1 MKILYDWRGMPIEF
15 TQYPSPENTGVSGD
29 TLYKMAMT
37 YDGTGRRISKTRWVK
52 ARGDAG
58 WQRRHVTHYT
68 GIGTE
73 VRENFAGPAKETK
86 VVVNMPQGLGRY
98 GIEKADHAAESGS
111 AQTFEWF
118 LKNHLGSTMLV
129 YGTGGTSGGL
139 KAAYDYRSFGEQ
151 VTLTSPSTG
160 KVTENFTGKERDDET
175 QLVYFGARYLDPLL
189 GMWISVVPARLFAS
203 PYLYAGNGM
212 NPMNVI
218 DPDGNAAT
226 VYKDGNE
233 VNVYIPVIFSGE
245 AATPENIAYIKKE
258 VASFFT
264 GKYGKYDV
272 TVSIFELPEGANGG
286 DPSGIN
292 KVTLWNGPAPKSKC
306 QRGSCAHIGR
316 EGTANIDMTGKLRR
330 YHVLHEFAH
339 LLGLEDKYDYDTKK
353 PYPTY
358 ENNLMGKAGQFD
370 LKPEQIEE
378 MWVPNSRK
386 GSEGNNVYGPEK

>member
-1 MKILYDWRGMPIEF
+1 
-15 TQYPSPENTGVSGD
+15 
-29 TLYKMAMT
+29 MA
-37 YDGTGRRISKTRWVK
+37 
-52 ARGDAG
+52 
-58 WQRRHVTHYT
+58 QH
-68 GIGTE
+68 
-73 VRENFAGPAKETK
+73 
-86 VVVNMPQGLGRY
+86 
-98 GIEKADHAAESGS
+98 
-111 AQTFEWF
+111 
-118 LKNHLGSTMLV
+118 
-129 YGTGGTSGGL
+129 
-139 KAAYDYRSFGEQ
+139 EQ
-151 VTLTSPSTG
+151 NAL
-160 KVTENFTGKERDDET
+160 D
-175 QLVYFGARYLDPLL
+175 YFGARYLDPML
-189 GMWISVVPARLFAS
+189 GMWISVDPARQFAS
-203 PYLYAGNGM
+203 PYLYAGNGY
-212 NPMNVI
+212 NPVNVV

-226 VYKDGNE
+226 VYKDGNQIG
-233 VNVYIPVIFSGE
+233 VFIPVIFSGE

-258 VASFFT
+258 VASSFT
-264 GKYGKYDV
+264 KKYGKYDV

-292 KVTLWNGPAPKSKC
+292 KVTLWKGPAPKTIC
-306 QRGSCAHIGR
+306 ERGSCAHIGR